1 MFLPASQTNININH
15 WSRIT
20 SPTSKYLKFV
30 GNLLTSWQKS
40 CLIDEVLK
48 LQSLNEISIPYVRF
62 LSTESVKCVNISRIV
77 SPENPRKQLGTSET
91 RYAFFNIKNKNTVAT
106 ISKTHWKR
114 THLDVL
120 FSWERTRNLSI
131 HCWCICY
138 VQYCTVRSPGSS
150 IWKRSERVNANNKTT
165 AKGVGPAGAE
175 PTKQKS
181 GCKFMQV
188 TQKVTVSQIP
198 RRPLKM
204 QETFSPPSF
213 LGEVLL
219 LSLLDSTHFP
229 CFIINER
236 FFCVFCICVSSSP
249 LGFQRPRCKTS
260 AAASCTFSQPWKRPR
275 WLRVPTALGKAW
287 WTSWNN
293 ILKWRKREEIW
304 QKKNKHLF

>member
-1 MFLPASQTNININH
+1 MGTHQESQH
-15 WSRIT
+15 PLLVHLLRAVLYSALSRQFNMET
-20 SPTSKYLKFV
+20 QRK
-30 GNLLTSWQKS
+30 GQ
-40 CLIDEVLK
+40 
-48 LQSLNEISIPYVRF
+48 
-62 LSTESVKCVNISRIV
+62 
-77 SPENPRKQLGTSET
+77 RKQQ
-91 RYAFFNIKNKNTVAT
+91 NN
-106 ISKTHWKR
+106 
-114 THLDVL
+114 
-120 FSWERTRNLSI
+120 
-131 HCWCICY
+131 
-138 VQYCTVRSPGSS
+138 
-150 IWKRSERVNANNKTT
+150 SERGGTCRRLT
-165 AKGVGPAGAE
+165 
-175 PTKQKS
+175 TKQKS

-229 CFIINER
+229 CFIIKER

-293 ILKWRKREEIW
+293 ILKW
-304 QKKNKHLF
+304 QKKTNTFFKKRSKTNKQNNSMKKSILCI